1 MTSVDDFVRTSILT
15 FPSLYPNRTAVLH
28 HALCVIGNGYMWNDK
43 GEVVSDFFRPVPL
56 WDKERELAEL
66 DADMKARFEDADL
79 REMVSEGMRKHI
91 EESAKVV
98 EEVETRMRE
107 MVAIENIYPQSNEYA
122 LLMNIPSNVTP
133 EWKEACDE
141 MKVLAQEAGWVF

>member
-28 HALCVIGNGYMWNDK
+28 HALCVIGNGYMWNEK
-43 GEVVSDFFRPVPL
+43 GEVVPDFFRPVPL

-66 DADMKARFEDADL
+66 DTDMKARFKGAEL
-79 REMVSEGMRKHI
+79 REMVSEGMRKYI

-98 EEVETRMRE
+98 EEVDTRMYE

-141 MKVLAQEAGWVF
+141 MKVLAEEAGWVF